1 MPLSL
6 SKLKGMLCIPESSDK
21 YSKDVGFKPAKGS
34 QPDKTPVVEERPRT
48 SDSSSSASTS
58 ETKRSDQILD
68 VLKTFNLKNLRTVK
82 DVALQQIDG
91 EPIDDKTYLMERII
105 QLVADLPISS
115 RTSATLTN
123 AFLNQLWT
131 DLKHPPQSYLG
142 ADYIYRKADGTNN
155 NILWPHLGAAGQPY
169 ARTVRPRL
177 MQPVA
182 RPDPGVIF
190 DSLLARKQFRPHPN
204 KISSVLFYVASI
216 IIHDIFHTNHDD
228 YSISD
233 TSSYLDLAPLYGNSV
248 KDQEAIRTMQ
258 GGKLKPDCFSDVRIL
273 GFPPGVGVLL
283 IMFNRFH
290 NHIAENLARIDEN
303 GRFSRILNPQG
314 KPKPPNADKLYD
326 EALFQTARLIT
337 TGLYINIILKD
348 YVRTILN
355 LNRVDSLWNLDPRSE
370 EGNAIF
376 GHKIPEATGNSV
388 SAEFNLVYRWHSCVS
403 ERDEQWTKEAY
414 TKLFGHQSSLS
425 MGQFLGALNDWAKK
439 LSPDPARREFA
450 GLQRR
455 PDHKYPDE
463 ELAAI
468 WTASVSDVA
477 GSYGALHVPEILKNV
492 EVLGIIQS
500 RSWNLASL
508 NEFREYF
515 KLEPHKTFEDIN
527 PDPFVV
533 DQLRRL
539 YGHPDN
545 VEIYPGVV
553 IEAAKEPKLPGSGLC
568 TNFTTSRAI
577 LSDAVALVRGDRFY
591 TIDYTPANL
600 TNWGFKQAD
609 YDLAINNGCVFY
621 KLVLTALPNSY
632 RQDSVY
638 AHYPL
643 VIPEENK
650 AIMTKLKKADL
661 YSFDKPDNLPAAV
674 AVSSSS
680 ACRTVVGSTSGFR
693 SSWDMQLFSSGQ
705 ELQHH
710 REKGL
715 IVAHKLLQTE
725 GLQAAA
731 DAFYKDVITALVRKS
746 AYQLAGCR
754 QVDVVR
760 DVFNVAHAQF
770 AANLFLLPLG
780 GKGKSHDK
788 YDEHDLIA
796 LLSAIYGCA
805 NVKQP
810 DRRFTLIK
818 KKRKAILQL
827 AGRLQAE
834 VSNGIK
840 GNFSLHSHSP
850 VQLRSLAAQATQ
862 EASKTGLSP
871 ADIVWT
877 QLLPLAAWVF
887 VNQSRVFAEVLDHIL
902 GARDRKPSIE
912 ELKRMLDQEGP
923 LSSKAETY
931 FREIC
936 RGRPATPIFREA
948 TSSQI
953 VIDGGKQL
961 QVSAGQRILCDTD
974 KAAVHCDS
982 TTLSD
987 AGPGQSQDPQASS
1000 GDEVSLGARLSLA
1013 SLGSTMSVLCGLEG
1027 LTRAVGPTGQ
1037 LRQLNE
1043 GDVVNYLNVEE
1054 SMVQPYPAA
1063 LTIKWQG

>member
-1 MPLSL
+1 MPLTL
-6 SKLKGMLCIPESSDK
+6 SRLKGLLCIPENPEDH
-21 YSKDVGFKPAKGS
+21 SKAAGSKSVKES
-34 QPDKTPVVEERPRT
+34 QPNKKPIIQERPRS
-48 SDSSSSASTS
+48 SDSNSSSSTS

-68 VLKTFNLKNLRTVK
+68 VLKNFNLKNLRTVK

-105 QLVADLPISS
+105 QLAANLPVSS

-142 ADYIYRKADGTNN
+142 SDYIYRKADGCNN
-155 NILWPHLGAAGQPY
+155 NILWPHLGAAKQPY

-190 DSLLARKQFRPHPN
+190 DSLLARKKFRPHPN

-216 IIHDIFHTNHDD
+216 IIHDIFHTNHED

-233 TSSYLDLAPLYGNSV
+233 TSSYLDLAPLYGSSV
-248 KDQEAIRTMQ
+248 KEQEAVRTMCD
-258 GGKLKPDCFSDVRIL
+258 GKLKPDCFSDVRIL

-283 IMFNRFH
+283 ILFNRFH
-290 NHIAENLARIDEN
+290 NHVAENLARIDEN

-314 KPKPPNADKLYD
+314 KPKPANAEKLYD

-337 TGLYINIILKD
+337 TGLYVNIILKD

-403 ERDEQWTKEAY
+403 ERDEQWTKDAY

-425 MGQFLGALNDWAKK
+425 MGQFLSALTEWAKK
-439 LSPDPARREFA
+439 LNPDPVEREFA
-450 GLQRR
+450 GLQRQ
-455 PDHKYPDE
+455 PDNKYPDQD
-463 ELAAI
+463 LAAI
-468 WTASVSDVA
+468 WTASVSDIA
-477 GSYGALHVPEILKNV
+477 GSYGAAHVPAILKNV

-527 PDPFVV
+527 PDPVVV

-545 VEIYPGVV
+545 VEIYPGIVV
-553 IEAAKEPKLPGSGLC
+553 EAAKEPMLPGSGLC

-591 TIDYTPANL
+591 TIDYTPNNL

-609 YDLAINNGCVFY
+609 YDLAINYGCVFY

-632 RQDSVY
+632 RQNSVY

-650 AIMTKLKKADL
+650 SILTKLKKADL
-661 YSFDKPDNLPAAV
+661 YNFDKPTHLPHTLAL
-674 AVSSSS
+674 SSVE
-680 ACRTVVGSTSGFR
+680 ACKMVMRGTSDFR
-693 SSWDMQLFSSGQ
+693 SPWDVLPFSLVQG
-705 ELQHH
+705 LQQS
-710 REKGL
+710 REWGS
-715 IVAHKLLQTE
+715 IVADKLLQIE
-725 GLQAAA
+725 ELQAAT
-731 DAFYKDVITALVRKS
+731 DAFYKDAISALLRNR
-746 AYQLAGCR
+746 AYQLAGSH

-770 AANLFLLPLG
+770 AANLFFLPLG
-780 GKGKSHDK
+780 DKGRSHDK
-788 YDEHDLIA
+788 YDEQDVIA
-796 LLSAIYGCA
+796 LLSAIYSCA
-805 NVKQP
+805 NVEQP
-810 DRRFTLIK
+810 ARRFALVQQK
-818 KKRKAILQL
+818 QKAVLQL
-827 AGRLQAE
+827 AGRLQDE
-834 VSNGIK
+834 VGSGIK

-850 VQLRSLAAQATQ
+850 VQLRSLAAQAIQ
-862 EASKTGLSP
+862 EVSKSGLSP
-871 ADIVWT
+871 AEIVWS
-877 QLLPLAAWVF
+877 QLLPLAAFVF
-887 VNQSRVFAEVLDHIL
+887 VNQSRVFAEVLDHVL
-902 GARDRKPSIE
+902 GEGDKKTDVG
-912 ELKRMLDQEGP
+912 ELKQLLDQEGS
-923 LSSKAETY
+923 LSGKAQSY
-931 FREIC
+931 LREVC
-936 RGRPATPIFREA
+936 RTRPSTPIFRQA
-948 TSSQI
+948 TSSHT
-953 VIDGGKQL
+953 VVDGEEQFKI
-961 QVSAGQRILCDTD
+961 SAGQRILCDTTGVNRNSSGLPD
-974 KAAVHCDS
+974 AA
-982 TTLSD
+982 
-987 AGPGQSQDPQASS
+987 PGQANEALAAF
-1000 GDEVSLGARLSLA
+1000 GGEISLGAQLSLA
-1013 SLGSTMSVLCGLEG
+1013 SLGSTLSILCELEK
-1027 LTRAVGPTGQ
+1027 LDRAVGPTGQ
-1037 LRQLNE
+1037 LRRLNE
-1043 GDVVNYLNVEE
+1043 GAVVNYLNVEE
-1054 SMVQPYPAA
+1054 SMVQSYPASMM
-1063 LTIKWQG
+1063 INWEG

>member
-1 MPLSL
+1 MPLSF
-6 SKLKGMLCIPESSDK
+6 SKLKGMLCIPESSESN
-21 YSKDVGFKPAKGS
+21 SKDVGNKSARES
-34 QPDKTPVVEERPRT
+34 QPDKTPVVQERPRT
-48 SDSSSSASTS
+48 SDSSSSRSTS
-58 ETKRSDQILD
+58 ETRRSDRILD
-68 VLKTFNLKNLRTVK
+68 VLKTFDLRNLRTIK

-155 NILWPHLGAAGQPY
+155 NILWPHLGAAKQPY

-190 DSLLARKQFRPHPN
+190 DSLLARKKFRPHPN

-233 TSSYLDLAPLYGNSV
+233 TSSYLDLAPLYGNSE
-248 KDQEAIRTMQ
+248 KEQEGVRTMCE
-258 GGKLKPDCFSDVRIL
+258 GKLKPDCFSDMRIL

-290 NHIAENLARIDEN
+290 NHVAENLARIDEN

-314 KPKPPNADKLYD
+314 KPRPPNAEKLYD
-326 EALFQTARLIT
+326 EALFQTAKLIT
-337 TGLYINIILKD
+337 TGLYVNIILKD

-425 MGQFLGALNDWAKK
+425 MGQFLGALNEWAKK
-439 LSPDPARREFA
+439 LSPDPLKRDFA
-450 GLQRR
+450 GLRR
-455 PDHKYPDE
+455 QPDDKYPDE
-463 ELAAI
+463 ELADI

-477 GSYGALHVPEILKNV
+477 GSYGAVHVPEVLKNV

-515 KLEPHKTFEDIN
+515 KLEPHKKFEDIN
-527 PDPFVV
+527 PDPFIAE
-533 DQLRRL
+533 QLRRL

-545 VEIYPGVV
+545 VEIYPGIVV
-553 IEAAKEPKLPGSGLC
+553 EAAKEPKLPGSGLC

-609 YDLAINNGCVFY
+609 YDLAINSGCVFY

-632 RQDSVY
+632 RQNSVY

-643 VIPEENK
+643 VVPDENK
-650 AIMTKLKKADL
+650 AILTKLKKADL
-661 YSFDKPDNLPAAV
+661 YDFDKPTNLPATRAV
-674 AVSSSS
+674 RSAE
-680 ACRTVVGSTSGFR
+680 ACRTVTGSESGFR
-693 SSWDMQLFSSGQ
+693 SPWNVQLFSGPV
-705 ELQHH
+705 LQQNPG
-710 REKGL
+710 RES
-715 IVAHKLLQTE
+715 IVAHKLLQSE
-725 GLQAAA
+725 GLPAAA
-731 DAFYKDVITALVRKS
+731 EIFYKDVITILLQTNE
-746 AYQLAGCR
+746 YQLAGCH
-754 QVDVVR
+754 QVDIVR
-760 DVFNVAHAQF
+760 DVLNIAHAQF
-770 AANLFLLPLG
+770 AANLFLLPLQAR
-780 GKGKSHDK
+780 GKSHEK
-788 YDEHDLIA
+788 FDEQDVIS

-805 NVKQP
+805 HVEHP
-810 DRRFTLIK
+810 ARRFAIVK
-818 KKRKAILQL
+818 KKQKAILQL
-827 AGRLQAE
+827 AARLQE
-834 VSNGIK
+834 DVGNGIK

-850 VQLRSLAAQATQ
+850 VELRSLGAQVLQ
-862 EASKTGLSP
+862 EVSKSGLSP
-871 ADIVWT
+871 TDIVWS

-887 VNQSRVFAEVLDHIL
+887 VNQSRVFAEVLDNVL
-902 GARDRKPSIE
+902 GQNDKKMDIG
-912 ELKRMLDQEGP
+912 ELKQMLEQEG
-923 LSSKAETY
+923 SSSTKVQSY

-936 RGRPATPIFREA
+936 RLQPSTPIFREA
-948 TSSQI
+948 TSPQT
-953 VIDGGKQL
+953 VIDGSEQIH
-961 QVSAGQRILCDTD
+961 VSAGQRILCDTD
-974 KAAVHCDS
+974 RTAANRDS
-982 TTLSD
+982 TGLSG
-987 AGPGQSQDPQASS
+987 AGPSQSEDPLTPFGA
-1000 GDEVSLGARLSLA
+1000 EVSLGARLSLA
-1013 SLGSTMSVLCGLEG
+1013 TLGSTMSVLCGLKKLG
-1027 LTRAVGPTGQ
+1027 RAVGPTGQ
-1037 LRQLNE
+1037 LRRLTE

-1054 SMVQPYPAA
+1054 SMVQSYPAS
-1063 LTIKWQG
+1063 LTIKWEG

>member
-6 SKLKGMLCIPESSDK
+6 SKLKGMLCIPESSESN
-21 YSKDVGFKPAKGS
+21 SKDVGSRSARES
-34 QPDKTPVVEERPRT
+34 RPDKTPVVQERPRS
-48 SDSSSSASTS
+48 SDSSTSASTS

-91 EPIDDKTYLMERII
+91 EPIDDKTYLMERIV

-142 ADYIYRKADGTNN
+142 ADYVYRKADGTNN
-155 NILWPHLGAAGQPY
+155 NILWPHLGAAKQPY

-190 DSLLARKQFRPHPN
+190 ESLLARKKFRPHPN

-216 IIHDIFHTNHDD
+216 IIHDIFHTNHED

-233 TSSYLDLAPLYGNSV
+233 TSSYLDLAPLYGSSA
-248 KDQEAIRTMQ
+248 KEQEAVRTMRD
-258 GGKLKPDCFSDVRIL
+258 GKLKPDCFSDVRIL

-290 NHIAENLARIDEN
+290 NHIAENLARIDES

-314 KPKPPNADKLYD
+314 KPRPPNAEKLYD

-337 TGLYINIILKD
+337 TGLYANVILKD

-414 TKLFGHQSSLS
+414 TKLFGHQTSLS
-425 MGQFLGALNDWAKK
+425 MGQFLGALNEWAKK
-439 LSPDPARREFA
+439 LSPDPVKREFA
-450 GLQRR
+450 GLQRQ
-455 PDHKYPDE
+455 PDNKYPDE

-477 GSYGALHVPEILKNV
+477 GSYGAAHVPEILKNV

-527 PDPFVV
+527 PDPLIVE
-533 DQLRRL
+533 QLRRL

-600 TNWGFKQAD
+600 TNWGFTQAD

-632 RQDSVY
+632 RQNSVY

-650 AIMTKLKKADL
+650 SILTKLKKADL
-661 YSFDKPDNLPAAV
+661 YNFDKPTNLPATLALG
-674 AVSSSS
+674 SSE
-680 ACRTVVGSTSGFR
+680 ACRTVMGGTSAFR
-693 SSWDMQLFSSGQ
+693 SSWDAQLFSAQG
-705 ELQHH
+705 LQHNGE
-710 REKGL
+710 RAS

-731 DAFYKDVITALVRKS
+731 DAFYKDAITTLLRNN
-746 AYQLAGCR
+746 AYQLAGYH

-760 DVFNVAHAQF
+760 DVFNIAHAQF

-780 GKGKSHDK
+780 SKSKSHAK
-788 YDEHDLIA
+788 YAEQDIVA
-796 LLSAIYGCA
+796 LLSAIYSCA
-805 NVKQP
+805 NMEQP
-810 DRRFTLIK
+810 ARRFAVVK
-818 KKRKAILQL
+818 KKQKAILQL
-827 AGRLQAE
+827 AARLQEE

-850 VQLRSLAAQATQ
+850 VQLRSLAAQVIQ
-862 EASKTGLSP
+862 EASKSGLSP
-871 ADIVWT
+871 ADIVWS

-902 GARDRKPSIE
+902 GEGDKKTDIA
-912 ELKRMLDQEGP
+912 ELKQMLDQEG
-923 LSSKAETY
+923 SSSAKAQSY

-936 RGRPATPIFREA
+936 RLRPSTPIFREA
-948 TSSQI
+948 TSSQT
-953 VIDGGKQL
+953 VIDGRNQI

-974 KAAVHCDS
+974 PTAANRDS
-982 TTLSD
+982 TGLSD
-987 AGPGQSQDPQASS
+987 AGQGQPEDPLLPF
-1000 GDEVSLGARLSLA
+1000 GGEVALGARLRLA
-1013 SLGSTMSVLCGLEG
+1013 TLGSTLSVLCGLEK
-1027 LTRAVGPTGQ
+1027 LSRAVGPTGQ
-1037 LRQLNE
+1037 LRRLKE

-1054 SMVQPYPAA
+1054 SMVQSYPAS
-1063 LTIKWQG
+1063 LTVRWEA